1 MTNRN
6 KLYIWGGIGLVAVV
20 LAALTAYRLWTTGA
34 DGVRASA
41 VLVERIERNEICV
54 DGRAVLYFDHAE
66 GDSVLVGITTN
77 ADSATHRHL
86 ATACWADRWLLLP
99 SCQGRLLTVMPA
111 ETRLPEAASIKVVID
126 NTCSAMRS
134 KLKMVDAQLTE
145 LHYYM
150 RVHGVQDDG
159 YQQIAA
165 LTEHVSKVRT
175 ELLHTKSILDSIAA
189 GKHKLS
195 LHRSIVYNAVCR
207 NANGRAS
214 RIALNMVSANA
225 QSRCM
230 LLRTADGQTPEGAQ
244 AVSLLPWAQK
254 AETDIVAAGIPS
266 IGEQGIWCDTV
277 SVRIIPGH
285 KQQGGRHNLPRVLAS
300 DGSPVF
306 TAHGRFIG
314 IVSGNSIVGRESL
327 RQLLND

>member
-1 MTNRN
+1 MTNRK
-6 KLYIWGGIGLVAVV
+6 KLYIWGGIGLVAAVC
-20 LAALTAYRLWTTGA
+20 AALTAYRLWTTDA

-41 VLVERIERNEICV
+41 VLVERNERNEICV
-54 DGRAVLYFDHAE
+54 DGRAVLYFDHAV
-66 GDSVLVGITTN
+66 GDSVLVGITAN

-86 ATACWADRWLLLP
+86 TTACWVDRWLLLP
-99 SCQGRLLTVMPA
+99 SCQGRLLTIMPA
-111 ETRLPEAASIKVVID
+111 ETRLPKTASIKGVIEKSC
-126 NTCSAMRS
+126 NAMRS

-165 LTEHVSKVRT
+165 LTEHVSKMRT
-175 ELLHTKSILDSIAA
+175 KLLHTKNILDSIAA

-207 NANGRAS
+207 DANGRVS

-230 LLRTADGQTPEGAQ
+230 LLRTADGQTPEGVQ

-285 KQQGGRHNLPRVLAS
+285 KQQGTRHDLPRVLAS

-314 IVSGNSIVGRESL
+314 IVSGDSIVGRKSL